1 MNSHSAYR
9 NLENISLKK
18 ITRICVKNKIVKYV
32 KVQNMI
38 CCYFFRIFSTGPVAQ
53 SGRALGS

>member
-1 MNSHSAYR
+1 M
-9 NLENISLKK
+9 LENISLKK

>member
-1 MNSHSAYR
+1 M
-9 NLENISLKK
+9 LENIFYKK
-18 ITRICVKNKIVKYV
+18 ITSIKKKFLLKNKIVKYV